1 MSLKGSA
8 QEIRIQIID
17 VYDDFFLRNREKLV
31 LCIYGGA
38 GSGKS
43 YAVAQYLILRA
54 LEEQNK
60 HFLIT
65 RATLPSLRL
74 SCWMLVQHLL
84 REYGIPYAINKSE
97 FWIEVRGN
105 RFFFKP
111 LDDPEKVKSAE
122 FNYVWMEEAT
132 EFAYQDFLQ
141 LKLRLRRK
149 NDLQNQIILTFNP
162 IDAYHWLKA
171 QVVDAPADNV
181 AILKTT
187 YKENPFLSRDY
198 IQELQGLS
206 EVDENYYR
214 IYALGEWG
222 ILQNLIYSNWDVVD
236 DVPGEVEQIIYG
248 LDFGYNNPT
257 ALVEV
262 RIRENEA
269 WVREV
274 IYQSHLTNQDLID
287 LMRSLGLGQS
297 PIYAD
302 SSEPQRIE
310 ELYKAGFNVYPA
322 MKSVKDGIDRV
333 KRYKLHITK
342 DSVNVLKEIR
352 SYKWREDKEGRVL
365 DEPVKFNDHAMDA
378 MRYAI
383 ASMEGR
389 NVPRIRI
396 I

>member
-1 MSLKGSA
+1 MSLSA
-8 QEIRIQIID
+8 LVQEIRIPIID
-17 VYDDFFLRNREKLV
+17 VYDDFFQRNKEKLV
-31 LCIYGGA
+31 LCVYGGA

-54 LEEQNK
+54 LEERGK

-74 SCWMLVQHLL
+74 SCWMLIQHLL
-84 REYGIPYAINKSE
+84 REYGIPHAVNKSE
-97 FWIEVRGN
+97 FWIEIRDN
-105 RFFFKP
+105 KLFFKS
-111 LDDPEKVKSAE
+111 LDDPEKIKSAE
-122 FNYVWMEEAT
+122 FNYIWMEEAT
-132 EFAYQDFLQ
+132 EFNYQDFLQ

-149 NDLQNQIILTFNP
+149 NKLQNQIILTFNP
-162 IDAYHWLKA
+162 IDAYHWLKT
-171 QVVDAPADNV
+171 QLVDTPADNV
-181 AILKTT
+181 AVLRTT
-187 YKENPFLSRDY
+187 YKENPFLSADY
-198 IQELQGLS
+198 VQELQRLS

-222 ILQNLIYSNWDVVD
+222 ILQNLIYTNWDVVD
-236 DVPGEVEQIIYG
+236 RVPEEVDQVVYG

-262 RIRENEA
+262 RIKENEA
-269 WVREV
+269 WVREL

-287 LMRSLGLGQS
+287 LMKGLKIGHA
-297 PIYAD
+297 PVYAD

-333 KRYKLHITK
+333 KRYKLRITK
-342 DSVNVLKEIR
+342 DSVNTLKEIR
-352 SYKWREDKEGRVL
+352 AYKWREDKEGQVL

-378 MRYAI
+378 LRYAI

-389 NVPRIRI
+389 NAPRIRI
-396 I
+396 L